1 MTPNNQV
8 SPMIRISRGERDA
21 SARATHLEAA
31 FEKYSKTTIERKQMS
46 TTTNF
51 KRIALVAVAS
61 LGLGVLSSVPSNAA
75 INADTVT
82 LSSATASQTTAETY
96 TATSAVVTVSFFGA
110 QNDSMSI
117 TAALTAAPDGNTAL
131 PLLQL
136 VETSSAIVDT
146 DSIAGA
152 IADSTR
158 KDDTVAANTAAS
170 VRAAAG
176 TVTTTAKFAV
186 YLQGASN
193 AGPTKAGTYTVKI
206 TPLTI
211 GNSGALQGSTAQT
224 LTITV
229 STAAIASTTPSTAT
243 SKVYLQARSGNGTA
257 YATPIADSVVSG
269 TRTVATNPIG
279 FVYYNSLN
287 AAGGA
292 VVESI
297 TAEISGPGILGSGAG
312 GSPAAA
318 GRSISIKNGDTV
330 SVWADGTSGVG
341 TISIKG
347 STSGVVL
354 GTKTVTFYGAVAT
367 LAGTAETPIL
377 AVGANAEAV
386 SVAAKDSASAK
397 VGALAALENLY
408 AFSSDTTIATVPATN
423 LRATYAQDSA
433 LVTVTGVKAGTATIT
448 FGNASTLAA
457 STITSAPVT
466 VRVGSTAIASVT
478 VAFDKATYVPGEKA
492 TITITLKDATGQ
504 LVVPDTYELWGS
516 VSTAVTTGSGLTSA
530 KTWSQGTGPA
540 ATETAVTTSAL
551 TGLKTYTVYMPVTAG
566 EVSVTGTLAKALD
579 TTYPA
584 IGTLKTAAAIQG
596 TVVTAKATV
605 TDSGAA
611 ALAAVN
617 ALATTV
623 ASLRTLIVTLT
634 NLVLKIQKKVK
645 A

>member
-1 MTPNNQV
+1 MTPNKQL
-8 SPMIRISRGERDA
+8 SPVIRISRGERDA

-51 KRIALVAVAS
+51 KRIALVAVAA
-61 LGLGVLSSVPSNAA
+61 LGLGVLTSVPSSAA

-96 TATSAVVTVSFFGA
+96 TATSAVATVTFFGA
-110 QNDSMSI
+110 ARDSMSV
-117 TAALTAAPDGNTAL
+117 TAALTAAPAGNTSL
-131 PLLQL
+131 PTLQL
-136 VETSSAIVDT
+136 VETSSAFV
-146 DSIAGA
+146 
-152 IADSTR
+152 DSTITNTR
-158 KDDTVAANTAAS
+158 KIVGDTISANTATS
-170 VRAAAG
+170 VMA
-176 TVTTTAKFAV
+176 VSSSVNTTAKFAV
-186 YLQGASN
+186 YLTGADGVT
-193 AGPTKAGTYTVKI
+193 APATAGTYTVKI
-206 TPLTI
+206 TPLTV
-211 GNSGALQGSTAQT
+211 GTSGALQGSTAQT

-243 SKVYLQARSGNGTA
+243 SKVYLQARGTT

-269 TRTVATNPIG
+269 TRTVASTPIG

-287 AAGGA
+287 ASGGA

-297 TAEISGPGILGSGAG
+297 TAEISGPGILGSGTG
-312 GSPAAA
+312 QSPAAS

-377 AVGANAEAV
+377 AVGANDEAV
-386 SVAAKDSASAK
+386 SVAAKDSSSAK

-466 VRVGSTAIASVT
+466 VRVGSTAVASVT

-492 TITITLKDATGQ
+492 TITVTLKDATGQ

-516 VSTAVTTGSGLTSA
+516 VSAAVATGSGLTSA

-566 EVSVTGTLAKALD
+566 EVSVTGTLAKTLD
-579 TTYPA
+579 TTYPP

>member
-1 MTPNNQV
+1 
-8 SPMIRISRGERDA
+8 
-21 SARATHLEAA
+21 
-31 FEKYSKTTIERKQMS
+31 MS

-51 KRIALVAVAS
+51 KRIALVAVAA
-61 LGLGVLSSVPSNAA
+61 LGLGVLTSVPSSAA

-96 TATSAVVTVSFFGA
+96 TATSAVATVTFFGA
-110 QNDSMSI
+110 ARDSMSV
-117 TAALTAAPDGNTAL
+117 TAALTAAPAGNTSL
-131 PLLQL
+131 PTLQL
-136 VETSSAIVDT
+136 VETSSAFV
-146 DSIAGA
+146 
-152 IADSTR
+152 DSTITNTR
-158 KDDTVAANTAAS
+158 KIVGDTISANTATS
-170 VRAAAG
+170 VMA
-176 TVTTTAKFAV
+176 VSSSVNTTAKFAV
-186 YLQGASN
+186 YLTGADGVT
-193 AGPTKAGTYTVKI
+193 APATAGTYTVKI
-206 TPLTI
+206 TPLTV
-211 GNSGALQGSTAQT
+211 GTSGALQGSTAQT

-243 SKVYLQARSGNGTA
+243 SKVYLQARGTT

-269 TRTVATNPIG
+269 TRTVASTPIG

-287 AAGGA
+287 ASGGA

-297 TAEISGPGILGSGAG
+297 TAEISGPGILGSGTG
-312 GSPAAA
+312 QSPAAS

-341 TISIKG
+341 TISVKG

-377 AVGANAEAV
+377 AVGANDEAV
-386 SVAAKDSASAK
+386 SVAAKDSSSAK

-466 VRVGSTAIASVT
+466 VRVGSTAVASVT

-492 TITITLKDATGQ
+492 TITVTLKDATGQ
-504 LVVPDTYELWGS
+504 LVVPDSYELWGS
-516 VSTAVTTGSGLTSA
+516 VSAAVTTGSGLTSA

-579 TTYPA
+579 TTYPP

-611 ALAAVN
+611 ALAAVT

>member
-1 MTPNNQV
+1 MTPNKQL
-8 SPMIRISRGERDA
+8 SPVIRISRGERDA

-51 KRIALVAVAS
+51 KRIALVAVAA
-61 LGLGVLSSVPSNAA
+61 LGLGVLTSVPSSAA

-96 TATSAVVTVSFFGA
+96 TATSAVATVTFFGA
-110 QNDSMSI
+110 ARDSMSI
-117 TAALTAAPDGNTAL
+117 TAALTAAPAGNTSL
-131 PLLQL
+131 PTLQL
-136 VETSSAIVDT
+136 IETSSAFV
-146 DSIAGA
+146 
-152 IADSTR
+152 DSTTTESSPAG
-158 KDDTVAANTAAS
+158 DTTSANTATS
-170 VRAAAG
+170 VMA
-176 TVTTTAKFAV
+176 VSSSVNTTAKFAV
-186 YLQGASN
+186 YLTGAN
-193 AGPTKAGTYTVKI
+193 GVTAPATAGTYTVKI
-206 TPLTI
+206 TPLTV
-211 GNSGALQGSTAQT
+211 GTSGALQGSTAQT

-243 SKVYLQARSGNGTA
+243 SKVYLQARGTT

-269 TRTVATNPIG
+269 TRTVASTPIG

-297 TAEISGPGILGSGAG
+297 TAEISGPGILGSGTG
-312 GSPAAA
+312 LSPAAS

-341 TISIKG
+341 TISVKG

-377 AVGANAEAV
+377 AVGANDEAV

-423 LRATYAQDSA
+423 LRATYVQDSA

-466 VRVGSTAIASVT
+466 VRVGSTAVASVT

-492 TITITLKDATGQ
+492 TITVTLKDATGQ

-516 VSTAVTTGSGLTSA
+516 VSAAVTTGSGLTSA

-579 TTYPA
+579 TTYPP

-611 ALAAVN
+611 ALAAVT